1 MQGRMYQ
8 VRNVHAHVVSALGIL
23 RGASQ
28 TSHMLTFTNHW
39 GKELHEWGRNEP
51 QTAQILG
58 LGKSQVK
65 IHPNTHTI
73 QVKNR
78 ALPSST

>member
-28 TSHMLTFTNHW
+28 TSHMLTFTNHR
-39 GKELHEWGRNEP
+39 GKELREWGRNEP
-51 QTAQILG
+51 QSLKFLVWAKVKSKSTQI
-58 LGKSQVK
+58 
-65 IHPNTHTI
+65 HT
-73 QVKNR
+73 QYR
-78 ALPSST
+78 